1 VYIAL
6 LSFQKGILNEKDEV
20 EKVFKEER
28 LRYIS
33 FGIFTF
39 PVAFILLRFVC
50 LLLCLVLSY
59 WCLRNQ
65 LFNDG

>member
-1 VYIAL
+1 MYIAL

-20 EKVFKEER
+20 EKGFKEER

-39 PVAFILLRFVC
+39 PVAFILF
-50 LLLCLVLSY
+50 
-59 WCLRNQ
+59 
-65 LFNDG
+65 